1 MGRRCIKT
9 HSLEISKLKGVQG
22 LQRIPLDEKP
32 VVGIFG
38 PNGVGK
44 STILHALAAAYTAPK
59 DAESHD
65 FKSFFPRLA
74 HDAWNG
80 SHFWI
85 EHTIKTKASEGME
98 STIYRKG
105 LKTTRWTPS
114 CCKRPT
120 REVCYVGLKSV
131 VPSLERHHSHD
142 LSIVVENRKADE
154 ITKQVLKAASGI
166 MNIPYNCL
174 AEVISSAHPS
184 RKYMALGREDFG
196 TLLLSDVT
204 LGAGEQRL
212 IDLLFAVHR
221 TKQFSLILVDEFD
234 LLLHGR
240 ALKNLLIHLTKHCKK
255 EHKQL
260 IFTSHREEVLKSEDI
275 ISIFHLHRVA
285 DKHFF
290 FPGADPDA
298 IDRLT
303 GTRHRRIEVFVEDRL
318 AQTITNH
325 VASDLG
331 ISRHLSVI
339 TFGDASNAFT
349 VSAGLL
355 LSGQSCTHSL
365 FLIDGDVY
373 RTVAAKEGAINSN
386 CSGND
391 EKARKARLKMKLII
405 SDLALPEGFS
415 PERYV
420 HKLVTELDE
429 SSLSESENELR
440 RLASEIKVPDN
451 THDYINA
458 VTEALGGDP
467 AVQLNSIIQL
477 ASKHVEWPVYVKPL
491 HDWLAAQKTEL
502 HL

>member
-1 MGRRCIKT
+1 MGKRCMKT
-9 HSLEISKLKGVQG
+9 HSLEIAKLKGVKG

-44 STILHALAAAYTAPK
+44 STILHALAAAYNAPK
-59 DAESHD
+59 NGVTHD

-74 HDAWNG
+74 HDEWNG
-80 SHFWI
+80 SHFKI
-85 EHTIKTKASEGME
+85 EHTIKTSISEGQE
-98 STIYRKG
+98 STTYRKG
-105 LKTTRWTPS
+105 TATTRWTPS
-114 CCKRPT
+114 CSKRPT

-131 VPSLERHHSHD
+131 VPALERHPSHN
-142 LSIVVENRKADE
+142 LSLTTETLDADP
-154 ITKQVLKAASGI
+154 ISATVLKAASGI

-174 AEVISSAHPS
+174 AQIISTAHPS
-184 RKYMALGREDFG
+184 RKYLAVGREDFAAH
-196 TLLLSDVT
+196 LLTDVT

-221 TKQFSLILVDEFD
+221 TKQFALILVDEFD

-255 EHKQL
+255 ENKQL
-260 IFTSHREEVLKSEDI
+260 IFTSHREEILKSDDLV
-275 ISIFHLHRVA
+275 SIFHLHQVA
-285 DKHFF
+285 SKHLY

-303 GTRHRRIEVFVEDRL
+303 GTRHRKIEVFVEDKF

-331 ISRHLSVI
+331 IGRHLSVV

-355 LSGQSCTHSL
+355 LSGQTCAHSL

-373 RTVAAKEGAINSN
+373 RTEEAKQNVINSN

-391 EKARKARLKMKLII
+391 EKAKKARLKMKQII
-405 SDLALPEGFS
+405 SDLVLPEGFS
-415 PERYV
+415 PEKYV

-429 SSLSESENELR
+429 TSLSESQKELR
-440 RLASEIKVPDN
+440 QLAGEIIVPDN
-451 THDYINA
+451 THDYIKA

-477 ASKHVEWPVYVKPL
+477 ASKHADWPVYVKPL
-491 HDWLAAQKTEL
+491 HDWLAAKKTEL
-502 HL
+502 KL